1 MLRITFLSLLIFF
14 KCIAFAQLVVENNTF
29 NYGHIEL
36 FNNDT
41 AFFDLQNNSSKTIYL
56 LPTEPKENI
65 QVLCNSKSIAPGES
79 MKIGIVYYTSKKG
92 NFKETIPLY
101 FSHQAQPITLT
112 IIGNIKKINETALN
126 TCPSIEN
133 SKPLI
138 NRVPLSVIVKDK
150 ETNVVLDHCSV
161 EVQRKKQTFNCLS
174 ASNLN
179 YYICN
184 VEYGNLQF
192 TASKEG
198 YIPQTVPYNYNADN
212 NFCIIYLEKPEFKPK
227 QKDSIIII
235 EQTSTTEKIEE
246 TKPYTPVVYKID
258 SGFNSTQYKPNHL
271 IFVIDVSGSMRD
283 STKLNYLIKSI
294 KELVSV
300 LRPNDYISLITYASR
315 PKLLLEKVNGSN
327 KQQVYTILD
336 SLKAF
341 GHSLGSDALFT
352 AYSLAKQ
359 HFIEGGNNQLF
370 LASDG
375 LFNGS
380 KFNEKELQKMV
391 EKEYNNNQ
399 IKLTTI
405 GFGRDVTALQFLE
418 QLSKKGR
425 GQFITIKV
433 MPADKDLLIEEVK
446 KQSLIEN

>member
-1 MLRITFLSLLIFF
+1 MLKSTLLSVLLLFNLLS
-14 KCIAFAQLVVENNTF
+14 FAQLVVDNSTF

-41 AFFDLQNNSSKTIYL
+41 AYFQLQNNSSKTIYL

-65 QVLCNSKSIAPGES
+65 QVLCNSKSILPGES
-79 MKIGIVYYTSKKG
+79 MKIGIVYYTNKKG

-101 FSHQAQPITLT
+101 FSHQAQPMTLT
-112 IIGNIKKINETALN
+112 ITGNIKKINETALN

-212 NFCIIYLEKPEFKPK
+212 NFCIIYLQKPEFKPLT
-227 QKDSIIII
+227 KDSIITNK
-235 EQTSTTEKIEE
+235 QTTTEIIEE
-246 TKPYTPVVYKID
+246 TKPYTPIVYKID

-315 PKLLLEKVNGSN
+315 PKLLLEKVNGNN

-359 HFIEGGNNQLF
+359 HFIEGGNNQIF

-405 GFGRDVTALQFLE
+405 GFGRDEAALQFLE
-418 QLSKKGR
+418 QLSNKGH
-425 GQFITIKV
+425 GQFITIKI